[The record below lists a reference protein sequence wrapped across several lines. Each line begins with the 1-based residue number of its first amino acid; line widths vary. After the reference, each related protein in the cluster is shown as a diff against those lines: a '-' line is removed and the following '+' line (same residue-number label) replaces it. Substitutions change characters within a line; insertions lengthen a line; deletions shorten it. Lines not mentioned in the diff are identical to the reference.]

1 MGNSISTASTTS
13 TKSNNNAAA
22 GLPKDLPLGETLD
35 YIATHYI
42 LTMDFQ
48 SLRKL
53 YEKQYCEKMVVLTS
67 NIINK
72 YFTDLELSHLAHRI
86 ENGAGVGS
94 GAGAPENII
103 FFKKTDTKI
112 KSLKKDFL
120 RSLEETES
128 ENG

>member
-48 SLRKL
+48 SLRKWL
-53 YEKQYCEKMVVLTS
+53 
-67 NIINK
+67 
-72 YFTDLELSHLAHRI
+72 F
-86 ENGAGVGS
+86 
-94 GAGAPENII
+94 
-103 FFKKTDTKI
+103 
-112 KSLKKDFL
+112 
-120 RSLEETES
+120 
-128 ENG
+128 